1 MSPYNLPTSAVWFIT
16 GCSSGIGQHLA
27 LYLASNTQS
36 RIVAT
41 ARKPTDLESLPT
53 SPNMLKLA
61 LDVTSESSIRAA
73 LAATLEKWGR
83 IDVVVNNAGYGLMA
97 DTETVVLEKARKMMD
112 ANFWGAVLITQL
124 ALPILRTTNAENGGQ
139 QGGVILQV
147 TSMGGRIAFPGNA
160 FYHASKFAL
169 EGFTEAIAKEMPDS
183 WGISFCC
190 VEPGGVKTNYAATST
205 ADPMSSATHPAY
217 LDPSSPTNLIR
228 KYKENPNATKNWA
241 QPETVAEIIYETVKK
256 GVGASGELPL
266 RLPLGAD
273 SWGMQ
278 KGALEKGLRELEKV
292 KSTALRTSGEGGEA
306 QLESLKFL
314 TS

>member
-1 MSPYNLPTSAVWFIT
+1 MSSYNLPSSAVWFIT

-27 LYLASNTQS
+27 LYLATHTQS

-41 ARKPTDLESLPT
+41 ARKPTDLDTLP
-53 SPNMLKLA
+53 SGPNMLKLA
-61 LDVTSESSIRAA
+61 LDVTSETSVKAA
-73 LAATLEKWGR
+73 LAATVAKWGR

-97 DTETVVLEKARKMMD
+97 DTETVELSKARNMMD

-124 ALPILRTTNAENGGQ
+124 ALPILRETNAENGGQ
-139 QGGVILQV
+139 RGGVILQV

-169 EGFTEAIAKEMPDS
+169 EGFTEAIAKEMPES
-183 WGISFCC
+183 WGIRFCC
-190 VEPGGVKTNYAATST
+190 VEPGGVKTNYAHTST
-205 ADPMSSATHPAY
+205 ADPTSSATHPAY
-217 LDPSSPTNLIR
+217 LDPALPTNLLR
-228 KYKENPNATKNWA
+228 KYKENPNATANWA
-241 QPETVAEIIYETVKK
+241 EPDIVVETIYESVKK
-256 GVGASGELPL
+256 GVGPTGELPL

-278 KGALEKGLRELEKV
+278 KGALEKGLLQLEIV

-306 QLESLKFL
+306 QLESIKFL
-314 TS
+314 NF